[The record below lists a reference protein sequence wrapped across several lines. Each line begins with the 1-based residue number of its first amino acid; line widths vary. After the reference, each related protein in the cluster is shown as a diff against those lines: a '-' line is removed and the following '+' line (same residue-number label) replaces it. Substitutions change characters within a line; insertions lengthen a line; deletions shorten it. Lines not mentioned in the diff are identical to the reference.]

1 MKNVQI
7 IILLAT
13 LLPSCVID
21 GHSDIKTNLINQS
34 NHSIQI
40 LPYRN
45 GVVEPISITTIPVND
60 IMVVSISRGMG
71 KVNPHNYGNDLQLF
85 CDSVKVI
92 YDGVFTV
99 IHRKANDPN
108 LSGIVYT
115 NPRNIINSD
124 NYLRTITSET
134 GYSITA
140 YFDFI
145 FTEQDYLDAKQ

>member
-1 MKNVQI
+1 MKNAQI

-45 GVVEPISITTIPVND
+45 GVVEPISITTISLND
-60 IMVVSISRGMG
+60 TAIVFTWEGKG
-71 KVNPHNYGNDLQLF
+71 KVNPHDYGYYLSYY
-85 CDSVKVI
+85 DSVKIV
-92 YDGVFTV
+92 YNNSFTI

-124 NYLRTITSET
+124 NYLRSITSET
-134 GYSITA
+134 GYSITG